1 MLKIGEFSRLT
12 RVSVKALRNYDEI
25 GLLKPAQVDPF
36 TGYRFYGHDQ
46 LPRLN
51 RILALRDLGFS
62 LEQVGQM
69 LEEGVSPDQLR
80 GMLRLRRAELVH
92 QLDEGRER
100 LARVEARLKQ
110 IEQEGKMPEYEVVIK
125 NVEPQLVASIR
136 QRLGSYR
143 EIGRLF
149 GELYGYL
156 GPLGASGIGGSLW
169 HDGEFKES
177 DVDGEAV
184 AFLAQPVPESGRVK
198 VYELPG
204 ATVAA
209 LVHRGP
215 YRLIDQAY
223 AALMGWIEAN
233 GYRLTGP
240 DREIY
245 LQGGTDPD
253 DPSYVT
259 EIQQPVE
266 KNSDR

>member
-1 MLKIGEFSRLT
+1 MLKIGEFSKLT
-12 RVSVKALRNYDEI
+12 RVSVKALRHYDEI
-25 GLLKPAQVDPF
+25 GLLRPIRVDPF

-51 RILALRDLGFS
+51 RILALRELGFA
-62 LEQVGQM
+62 LQQVGQM
-69 LEEGVSPDQLR
+69 LEEGVTPDQLR
-80 GMLRLRRAELVH
+80 GMLRLRRAELVE

-110 IEQEGKMPEYEVVIK
+110 IEQEGKMPEYEVVVK
-125 NVEPQLVASIR
+125 NVEPQLVASVR
-136 QRLGSYR
+136 DRLGSYG

-156 GPLGASGIGGSLW
+156 GPLGAAGLGASLW

-177 DVDGEAV
+177 DVDGEAI
-184 AFLAQPVPESGRVK
+184 AFLSRPVPESGRVK

-204 ATVAA
+204 ATVAS
-209 LVHRGP
+209 LVHRGT
-215 YRLIDQAY
+215 YGSIDQAY

-233 GYRLTGP
+233 GYRLAGP

-245 LQGGTDPD
+245 LEGGTNPD
-253 DPSYVT
+253 DASYVT

-266 KNSDR
+266 KA

>member
-1 MLKIGEFSRLT
+1 MLKIGEFSKLS

-25 GLLKPAQVDPF
+25 GLLKPARVDPF
-36 TGYRFYGHDQ
+36 TGYRFYEHDQ

-51 RILALRDLGFS
+51 RILALRDLGFT
-62 LEQVGQM
+62 LEQVAQM
-69 LEEGVSPDQLR
+69 VEEGVSPDQLR

-92 QLDEGRER
+92 QLDEGRGR
-100 LARVEARLKQ
+100 LTRVEARLKQ

-125 NVEPQLVASIR
+125 NVEPQLVASVR
-136 QRLGSYR
+136 QRLGSYG

-149 GELYGYL
+149 GELYAYL
-156 GPLGASGIGGSLW
+156 GPLGAAGLGGSLW

-177 DVDGEAV
+177 DVDGEAI
-184 AFLAQPVPESGRVK
+184 AFLSRPVPESGRVK

-204 ATVAA
+204 ATVAS
-209 LVHRGP
+209 LVHRGR
-215 YRLIDQAY
+215 YSTIDQAY

-233 GYRLTGP
+233 GYRLAGA

-245 LQGGTDPD
+245 LVGGSDPD
-253 DPSYVT
+253 DSSYVT

-266 KNSDR
+266 KA

>member
-1 MLKIGEFSRLT
+1 MLKIGEFSKLG
-12 RVSVKALRNYDEI
+12 RVSVKALRHYDEI
-25 GLLKPAQVDPF
+25 GLLRPIQVDPF
-36 TGYRFYGHDQ
+36 TGYRFYSHDQ

-51 RILALRDLGFS
+51 RILALRELGFT
-62 LEQVGQM
+62 LGQVGEL
-69 LEEGVSPDQLR
+69 LEEGVSADQIR
-80 GMLRLRRAELVH
+80 GMLRLRRAELV
-92 QLDEGRER
+92 QELDEGRGR

-125 NVEPQLVASIR
+125 HVEPQLVASIR
-136 QRLGSYR
+136 ERLGSYS

-156 GPLGASGIGGSLW
+156 GPLGAAGPGGSLW

-177 DVDGEAV
+177 DVDGEAIS
-184 AFLAQPVPESGRVK
+184 FLTRPVPESGRVK

-204 ATVAA
+204 ATVAS

-215 YRLIDQAY
+215 MSAIDQAY

-233 GYRLTGP
+233 GYRLAGP

-245 LQGGTDPD
+245 LKGGTDPN

-259 EIQQPVE
+259 ELQQPVE
-266 KNSDR
+266 KT

>member
-1 MLKIGEFSRLT
+1 MLKIGEFSRLS
-12 RVSVKALRNYDEI
+12 RVSVKALRHYDEI
-25 GLLKPAQVDPF
+25 GLLRPIQVDPF
-36 TGYRFYGHDQ
+36 TGYRFYSHDQ

-51 RILALRDLGFS
+51 RLLALRGLGFT
-62 LEQVGQM
+62 LEQVGQL
-69 LEEGVSPDQLR
+69 LEEGVSADQIR
-80 GMLRLRRAELVH
+80 GMLRLRRAELL
-92 QLDEGRER
+92 QELDEGRER
-100 LARVEARLKQ
+100 LARVEVRLKQ
-110 IEQEGKMPEYEVVIK
+110 IEQEGRMPEYEVVVK
-125 NVEPQLVASIR
+125 YVEPQLVASVR
-136 QRLGSYR
+136 DRLSSYG

-156 GPLGASGIGGSLW
+156 GPLGAAGLGGSLW

-177 DVDGEAV
+177 DVDGEAI
-184 AFLAQPVPESGRVK
+184 AFLSRPVPESGRVK

-204 ATVAA
+204 ATVAS

-215 YRLIDQAY
+215 YGAIDQAY

-233 GYRLTGP
+233 GYRLAGP

-245 LQGGTDPD
+245 LKGGNDPN

-266 KNSDR
+266 KA